1 MSNFTVKKKRVLF
14 ISNGN
19 GEDLNGCEVLKALRR
34 QYPDVD
40 TIALPL
46 VGDGKTYR
54 RAGVEI
60 ATPTKALPS
69 GGFAYMSLRKQI
81 EDFQAG
87 LISLTWQQ
95 IKAAREC
102 GKTCDF
108 VFATGDVLPAI
119 FAYLTG
125 LPYAMF
131 LVSSSAFYENRYIP
145 RWEQALMMRSPRC
158 RQILTRDAYS
168 AELIRQRGYQHTSF
182 VGYPIMDVL
191 EPTGKDLCLIAD
203 VPAIALLAGSRLPE
217 AAENL
222 ILQLRLCEAI
232 AKEFGEKFGQAV
244 NQEFAPNFV
253 QFRAALVP
261 SLMPQL
267 PTIAA
272 QAGWQYADGKLYQP
286 DFGISVLCFSDA
298 FSDILHQCDL
308 AIGMA
313 GTAVEQAVGLGKPVI
328 QIIGN
333 GPQFSYR
340 FAEAQ
345 ERLLGLSVQ
354 TIGKESATPEI
365 CAEAARCVKRVLSDL
380 DYLERCKQNALER
393 VGIKGGSERLANAIA
408 LQIFDDVP
416 KLLENL

>member
-1 MSNFTVKKKRVLF
+1 MSNPIINSIVEPIITKKRVLF
-14 ISNGN
+14 ISNGH
-19 GEDLNGCEVLKALRR
+19 GEDLNACEVLKALRR
-34 QYPDVD
+34 KYPHVEA
-40 TIALPL
+40 IALPL
-46 VGDGKTYR
+46 VGDGKAYS

-60 ATPTKALPS
+60 VTPTKALPS
-69 GGFAYMSLRKQI
+69 GGFAYMSLWKQI
-81 EDFQAG
+81 EDFQSG
-87 LISLTWQQ
+87 LIALTWQQ
-95 IKAAREC
+95 IQAARAC

-158 RQILTRDAYS
+158 RQILTRDGYS
-168 AELIRQRGYQHTSF
+168 AKLIRARGYQNTSF

-222 ILQLRLCEAI
+222 LLQLRLCVAI
-232 AKEFGEKFGQAV
+232 AAEFTPE
-244 NQEFAPNFV
+244 PV

-261 SLMPQL
+261 SLMAQL
-267 PTIAA
+267 SELALPL
-272 QAGWQYADGKLYQP
+272 GWEYVNGKFYQSEL
-286 DFGISVLCFSDA
+286 GISILCFSDA
-298 FSDILHQCDL
+298 FPDILHQCDL

-313 GTAVEQAVGLGKPVI
+313 GTAVEQAVGLGKPVV
-328 QIIGN
+328 QIMGN

-354 TIGKESATPEI
+354 TIGKGAATPEI
-365 CAEAARCVKRVLSDL
+365 LMEAAKCIKRTLGDRE
-380 DYLERCKQNALER
+380 YLQLCKANGLER
-393 VGIKGGSERLANAIA
+393 VGSKGGSEGLAEAIA
-408 LQIFDDVP
+408 SQIF
-416 KLLENL
+416 LSNH

>member
-1 MSNFTVKKKRVLF
+1 MSNSIIKKKRVLF
-14 ISNGN
+14 ISNGH
-19 GEDLNGCEVLKALRR
+19 GEDLNACEVLKALRLK
-34 QYPDVD
+34 YSDVEA
-40 TIALPL
+40 IALPL
-46 VGDGKTYR
+46 VGDGNAYR

-60 ATPTKALPS
+60 VTPTKALPS
-69 GGFAYMSLRKQI
+69 GGFAYMSLWKQI
-81 EDFQAG
+81 EDFQSG
-87 LISLTWQQ
+87 LIALTWQQ
-95 IKAAREC
+95 IRAARAC

-158 RQILTRDAYS
+158 RQILTRDGYS
-168 AELIRQRGYQHTSF
+168 AKLIKERGYQNTSF

-191 EPTGKDLCLIAD
+191 EPTGKDLCLISD

-222 ILQLRLCEAI
+222 LLQLRLCVAI
-232 AKEFGEKFGQAV
+232 AS
-244 NQEFAPNFV
+244 EFAPEQV

-261 SLMPQL
+261 SLMAQL
-267 PTIAA
+267 SELAMPS
-272 QAGWQYADGKLYQP
+272 GWKYANGR
-286 DFGISVLCFSDA
+286 ISQEILGLQVLCFSDA
-298 FSDILHQCDL
+298 FADILQQCDL

-313 GTAVEQAVGLGKPVI
+313 GTAVEQAVGLGKPIV

-345 ERLLGLSVQ
+345 QRLLGLSVQ
-354 TIGKESATPEI
+354 TIGNEPATPEI
-365 CAEAARCVKRVLSDL
+365 LLEAARCVKRTLGDRE
-380 DYLERCKQNALER
+380 YLERCKENGLER
-393 VGIKGGSERLANAIA
+393 LGTKGASERLAEAIA
-408 LQIFDDVP
+408 SQLFFS
-416 KLLENL
+416 K

>member
-1 MSNFTVKKKRVLF
+1 MISSSIKNSVKKKRVLF
-14 ISNGN
+14 ISNGH
-19 GEDLNGCEVLKALRR
+19 GEDLNACQVLKAL
-34 QYPDVD
+34 QHKHPDVEA
-40 TIALPL
+40 IALPL
-46 VGDGKTYR
+46 VGDGNAYR
-54 RAGVEI
+54 RAGVKI

-69 GGFAYMSLRKQI
+69 GGFAYMNFWKQI
-81 EDFQAG
+81 EDFQSG

-95 IKAAREC
+95 IKAARAC

-119 FAYLTG
+119 FAWLTG

-131 LVSSSAFYENRYIP
+131 LVSSSGFYENRYLP
-145 RWEQALMMRSPRC
+145 PWLQAQMMRAPRC

-168 AELIRQRGYQHTSF
+168 AKLIRQRGYRNTSF

-191 EPTGKDLCLIAD
+191 EPTGKDLDLLKNI
-203 VPAIALLAGSRLPE
+203 PAIALLTGSRLPE

-222 ILQLRLCEAI
+222 VLQLSLCEAI
-232 AKEFGEKFGQAV
+232 A
-244 NQEFAPNFV
+244 QEFAPNPV

-267 PTIAA
+267 SELAA
-272 QAGWQYADGKLYQP
+272 IAGWQYDEGKLYQEKL
-286 DFGISVLCFSDA
+286 GISVLCFSDA
-298 FSDILHQCDL
+298 FADILQQCDL

-313 GTAVEQAVGLGKPVI
+313 GTAVEQAVGLGKPVV

-340 FAEAQ
+340 FANAQ

-354 TIGKESATPEI
+354 TIGIGFATPEI
-365 CAEAARCVKRVLSDL
+365 LGKAAGRIKRTLGDRDYLARCQL
-380 DYLERCKQNALER
+380 NGLER
-393 VGIKGGSERLANAIA
+393 VGAKGGSQGLAHAIA
-408 LQIFDDVP
+408 LQIF
-416 KLLENL
+416 NS

>member
-1 MSNFTVKKKRVLF
+1 MISSSIKNSIKKKRVLF
-14 ISNGN
+14 ISNGH
-19 GEDLNGCEVLKALRR
+19 GEDLNACEVLKAL
-34 QYPDVD
+34 QHKHPDVEA
-40 TIALPL
+40 IALPL
-46 VGDGKTYR
+46 VGDGNAYR
-54 RAGVEI
+54 RAGVKI

-69 GGFAYMSLRKQI
+69 GGFAYMNFWKQI
-81 EDFQAG
+81 EDFQSG

-95 IKAAREC
+95 IKAARAC

-119 FAYLTG
+119 FAWLTG

-131 LVSSSAFYENRYIP
+131 LVSSSGFYENRYLP
-145 RWEQALMMRSPRC
+145 PWLQAQMMRAPRC

-168 AELIRQRGYQHTSF
+168 AKLIKQRGYRNTSF

-191 EPTGKDLCLIAD
+191 EPTGKDLDLLKN
-203 VPAIALLAGSRLPE
+203 VPAIALLTGSRLPE

-222 ILQLRLCEAI
+222 VLQLSLCEAI
-232 AKEFGEKFGQAV
+232 A
-244 NQEFAPNFV
+244 QEFAPNPV

-267 PTIAA
+267 SELAA
-272 QAGWQYADGKLYQP
+272 IAGWQYDEGKLYQEKL
-286 DFGISVLCFSDA
+286 GISVLCFSDA
-298 FSDILHQCDL
+298 FADILQQCDL

-313 GTAVEQAVGLGKPVI
+313 GTAVEQAVGLGKPVV

-340 FAEAQ
+340 FANAQ

-354 TIGKESATPEI
+354 TIGIGFATPEI
-365 CAEAARCVKRVLSDL
+365 LGEAAGRIKRTLGDR
-380 DYLERCKQNALER
+380 DYLARCQLNGLER
-393 VGIKGGSERLANAIA
+393 VGAKGGSQGLANAIA
-408 LQIFDDVP
+408 LQIF
-416 KLLENL
+416 NS